1 MQLIF
6 TDFIRISNRL
16 YSHYLLNSIITQ
28 VMLSAPK
35 PSVVCRLGGQF
46 TSIIISTTVASPEN
60 LLLLIAFSSLF
71 SSLFLVPLRG
81 GDLPKLLPLPVFVG
95 LELFTDVDV
104 PGDCGS

>member
-35 PSVVCRLGGQF
+35 PSVVCRFGGQL
-46 TSIIISTTVASPEN
+46 TSIIISTTVARPEN
-60 LLLLIAFSSLF
+60 LLLLIEFSSLF
-71 SSLFLVPLRG
+71 SSLFFVPFRG
-81 GDLPKLLPLPVFVG
+81 GDLPNDLPLPVFVG
-95 LELFTDVDV
+95 LELFTEVDV
-104 PGDCGS
+104 PGD